1 MKKWESIIKD
11 KLERTDTSLPESLF
25 TEFISR
31 LDASVSPV
39 MAGSSV
45 MAGPTGHP
53 SAKRRPLLWAL
64 IPAVA
69 AGLAA
74 VLLLSHPSV
83 PENGVQIMPQPEA
96 PVAMVSDPAE
106 ASNPEEISLEANSPV
121 TQLLTPNSASHPA
134 VHPKKSTVTENSEP
148 AEATDESPAAESVT
162 HETDN
167 TSFPEPQE
175 EKHAS
180 APVIPA
186 SSPYIPNDSGI
197 KPVGMKA
204 APAAGAVAGG
214 GLLAAIVTQF
224 IGSGMPATVAPVFP
238 GDIEG
243 DGRFATYEQMLAA
256 MKDRSTGEHK
266 HYPMLVKGG
275 VSVGIPISERLKIT
289 TGLEYSQYRSSYTW
303 FFVPKDGGWPYYGEG
318 EKEQLVQY
326 LGVPL
331 RLDWS
336 FAKSRMLDVYI
347 GGGIA
352 ADYCI
357 GATLTDKRP
366 KVARTVENLDRDGF
380 VFYLLG
386 AGGVQVNVNERI
398 GFYLEPELTWTGA
411 KPKESSAQQTIP
423 SGFYGYDGGDT
434 GTGTTEDI
442 GLETYRTEHPFMF
455 NISTGLRFNFGK

>member
-1 MKKWESIIKD
+1 MKMWENIIKE
-11 KLERTDTSLPESLF
+11 KLERSDFALPESLH
-25 TEFISR
+25 TEFLAR
-31 LDASVSPV
+31 LDASGSPGTAV
-39 MAGSSV
+39 PA
-45 MAGPTGHP
+45 ARP
-53 SAKRRPLLWAL
+53 AARRRPLLWAL
-64 IPAVA
+64 VPAAA

-74 VLLLSHPSV
+74 VLLLRQPSV
-83 PENGVQIMPQPEA
+83 PENGIQVLPQPEA

-121 TQLLTPNSASHPA
+121 TQLLTPKSASHPA
-134 VHPKKSTVTENSEP
+134 VHSKKSTVTENSEP

-180 APVIPA
+180 APVIPV
-186 SSPYIPNDSGI
+186 SSPYIPKDTGA
-197 KPVGMKA
+197 KPVGLKA

-256 MKDRSTGEHK
+256 MKDRSTSEHK

-275 VSVGIPISERLKIT
+275 ISVGIPIAERLKIT
-289 TGLEYSQYRSSYTW
+289 TGLEYSQYRSSFTW
-303 FFVPKDGGWPYYGEG
+303 YFVPKDGGWPYYGE
-318 EKEQLVQY
+318 KEQLVQY
-326 LGVPL
+326 LGMPL

-386 AGGVQVNVNERI
+386 ASGVQVNVNKRV
-398 GFYLEPELTWTGA
+398 GFYLEPEVTWTGA
-411 KPKESSAQQTIP
+411 KAPKSQAEETTYPPGYYGTQTTTSESN
-423 SGFYGYDGGDT
+423 
-434 GTGTTEDI
+434 
-442 GLETYRTEHPFMF
+442 GLETYRTEHPLMF
-455 NISTGLRFNFGK
+455 SLSTGLRINLCN

>member
-1 MKKWESIIKD
+1 MKTWENIIKD
-11 KLERTDTSLPESLF
+11 KLERTDAALPESLF
-25 TEFISR
+25 TEFLTR
-31 LDASVSPV
+31 LDASGSPGTAV
-39 MAGSSV
+39 PA
-45 MAGPTGHP
+45 ARP
-53 SAKRRPLLWAL
+53 AARRRPLLWAL
-64 IPAVA
+64 VPAAA

-74 VLLLSHPSV
+74 VLLLSHPSI
-83 PENGVQIMPQPEA
+83 PEDGVQVMSQPEA
-96 PVAMVSDPAE
+96 PIAIATDPVE
-106 ASNPEEISLEANSPV
+106 ASIPKETPLEANTPA
-121 TQLLTPNSASHPA
+121 TQLLTPKSAGHPA
-134 VHPKKSTVTENSEP
+134 VYSQEQVFTESAEP
-148 AEATDESPAAESVT
+148 AESSDESPASESVT
-162 HETDN
+162 PETDN
-167 TSFPEPQE
+167 TPIPEPQD
-175 EKHAS
+175 EKHVS

-197 KPVGMKA
+197 KPVGLKA

-224 IGSGMPATVAPVFP
+224 IGSGMPANVAPVFP

-275 VSVGIPISERLKIT
+275 ISVGIPIAERLKIT
-289 TGLEYSQYRSSYTW
+289 TGLEYSQYRSSFTW
-303 FFVPKDGGWPYYGEG
+303 YFVPKDGGWPYYGE
-318 EKEQLVQY
+318 KEQLVQY
-326 LGVPL
+326 LGMPL

-386 AGGVQVNVNERI
+386 ASGVQVNVNKRV
-398 GFYLEPELTWTGA
+398 GFYLEPEVTWTGA
-411 KPKESSAQQTIP
+411 KAPKSQAEETTYPPGYYGTQTTTSESN
-423 SGFYGYDGGDT
+423 
-434 GTGTTEDI
+434 
-442 GLETYRTEHPFMF
+442 GLETYRTEHPLMF
-455 NISTGLRFNFGK
+455 SLSTGLRINLGK

>member
-1 MKKWESIIKD
+1 MKTWENIIKE
-11 KLERTDTSLPESLF
+11 KLERSDSALPEGLF
-25 TEFISR
+25 TEFLAR
-31 LDASVSPV
+31 LDASGSPGTAV
-39 MAGSSV
+39 PAV
-45 MAGPTGHP
+45 RPA
-53 SAKRRPLLWAL
+53 ARRRPLLWAL
-64 IPAVA
+64 APAAA

-74 VLLLSHPSV
+74 VLLFRQPSV
-83 PENGVQIMPQPEA
+83 PENGIQVLPQPEA
-96 PVAMVSDPAE
+96 PVAMVTDPAKG
-106 ASNPEEISLEANSPV
+106 SNPEETSLETNTPV
-121 TQLLTPNSASHPA
+121 TQLLTPKSAGHPA
-134 VHPKKSTVTENSEP
+134 VYSLEQVFTESAEP
-148 AEATDESPAAESVT
+148 AESSDENPAAESVT
-162 HETDN
+162 PEMDN
-167 TSFPEPQE
+167 TSIPEPQD
-175 EKHAS
+175 EKHVS

-197 KPVGMKA
+197 KPVGLKA

-214 GLLAAIVTQF
+214 GLLTVLLTQF
-224 IGSGMPATVAPVFP
+224 IGSGLSATATPVFP

-275 VSVGIPISERLKIT
+275 ISVGIPISERLKIT
-289 TGLEYSQYRSSYTW
+289 TGLEYSQYRSSFTW
-303 FFVPKDGGWPYYGEG
+303 YFVPKDGGWPYYGE
-318 EKEQLVQY
+318 KEQLVQY
-326 LGVPL
+326 LGMPL

-386 AGGVQVNVNERI
+386 ASGVQVNVNKRV
-398 GFYLEPELTWTGA
+398 GFYLEPEVTWTGA
-411 KPKESSAQQTIP
+411 KARKSQAEETTYPPGYYGTQTTTSES
-423 SGFYGYDGGDT
+423 D
-434 GTGTTEDI
+434 
-442 GLETYRTEHPFMF
+442 GLETYRTEHPLMF
-455 NISTGLRFNFGK
+455 SLTTGLRINLGK